1 MLGKLKMKLNNVT
14 ELRSLLGLFRYFRR
28 AMPNFSQIAK
38 PLYGTLKNS
47 HLTSRSKQP
56 INWTEENQSS
66 LDNLLIHVTSF
77 RILDFPDFQISFI
90 LHIDA
95 SAKVLGCALYQNQE
109 NQLRVLGY
117 GRRTLVAA
125 DNKYSSPKV

>member
-1 MLGKLKMKLNNVT
+1 MLEKLKKKLSNVT
-14 ELRSLLGLFRYFRR
+14 ELRRLLGLFGYFRR

-47 HLTSRSKQP
+47 HLTNRSKQP

-77 RILDFPDFQISFI
+77 RILDFPNFLILFI

-95 SAKVLGCALYQNQE
+95 SAKVLGCVLYQNQE

-117 GRRTLVAA
+117 GRMTLVTA
-125 DNKYSSPKV
+125 DNKYSSSKV